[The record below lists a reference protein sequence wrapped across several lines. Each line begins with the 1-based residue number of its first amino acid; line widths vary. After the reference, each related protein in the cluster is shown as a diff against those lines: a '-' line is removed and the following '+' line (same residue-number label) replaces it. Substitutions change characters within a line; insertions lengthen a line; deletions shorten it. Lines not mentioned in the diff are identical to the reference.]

1 MFIFLWDPPA
11 TWVCLFFKGVSSKD
25 LCYVSIENQVEGL
38 ECVEPG
44 TRAPNSASRIE
55 NVIAVPLLLRSV
67 IFVLVSRNYMIRWKP
82 KSVDPKFQFL
92 LYFRLNY

>member
-1 MFIFLWDPPA
+1 MEFVYFFVGPTSHMGMPI
-11 TWVCLFFKGVSSKD
+11 FKGVSSKN

-55 NVIAVPLLLRSV
+55 NVIAF
-67 IFVLVSRNYMIRWKP
+67 ITFRNFCF
-82 KSVDPKFQFL
+82 SFT
-92 LYFRLNY
+92 